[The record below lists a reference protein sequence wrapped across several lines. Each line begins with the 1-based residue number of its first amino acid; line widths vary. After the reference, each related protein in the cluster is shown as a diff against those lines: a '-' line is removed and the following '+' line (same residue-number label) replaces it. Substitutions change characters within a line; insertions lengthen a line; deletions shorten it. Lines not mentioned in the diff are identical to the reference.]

1 MTDVRIDPHTD
12 TGTDPHTGTYA
23 GPYADTDAG
32 AGAYADSDT
41 DTDTDTGT
49 DTGAYA
55 GTGVRELVP
64 YVAPLTVPPVLR
76 PAGGDVREETEIAVR
91 PTWVRMHPQLPPTL
105 MWGYEG
111 CVPGPTIEVRRGE
124 RIRIAWTNRV
134 PRESEFPVTAV
145 EAPRTTPPP
154 STRPGRDGVEPNKDV
169 AALPAWTVTHVHG
182 AQTGGGNDGWTD
194 NAVGYGDAQ
203 LSEYPNDHQA
213 VHWWYHDHAMNIT
226 RWNVY
231 AGLYGTYLVRDDEED
246 ALQLP
251 SGTRE
256 IPLLIADRNLDTD
269 EEGRITG
276 RLLHKTTIVDPK
288 NAETGKPVSLPF
300 TGPYTTVNGR
310 IWPHAEV
317 APGWYR
323 FRLVNASNA
332 RTYEL
337 VVVDEDNKPVPGVLH
352 QIGSD
357 GGLLPRPVPIDFDAA
372 MPTLTVASA
381 ERFDLLVDFR
391 KLAGKRVRLV
401 NKGPNAAPG
410 VPDPAGDVAYPH
422 VMEFRVGRGGGAP
435 ETFRLPEVLS
445 GSFRAIGHGVPHG
458 HRLVVLTPPAT
469 RGGGGHPEMWEM
481 VEVKDPGSVR
491 IPADGIIQVR
501 GPDGVTKTYRR
512 IARTFNDGLGFTVAE
527 GAYEQ
532 WSFLN
537 LAVNPNVTHPMHV
550 HLADFQ
556 LLGRAAYDA
565 SGFDVTIGGTR
576 AGAPVAHDPAP
587 IPTAPNERG
596 WKDVF
601 RVPGGQML
609 RVIGRFDGAYGRFM
623 YHCHLL
629 EHEDMGMMRPF
640 VVMPKEALKFDHG
653 GHGGGHGGHDG
664 GHGGGH

>member
-1 MTDVRIDPHTD
+1 MTDIRTD
-12 TGTDPHTGTYA
+12 KE
-23 GPYADTDAG
+23 AG
-32 AGAYADSDT
+32 AERGAGGDLAVGASEAAGLDT
-41 DTDTDTGT
+41 
-49 DTGAYA
+49 
-55 GTGVRELVP
+55 RELVP
-64 YVAPLTVPPVLR
+64 YAAPLTVPPVLR
-76 PAGGDVREETEIAVR
+76 PAGGDVREETEIAIR
-91 PTWVRMHPQLPPTL
+91 PAWVRLHPQLPPTL

-124 RIRIAWTNRV
+124 RVRIAWTNRV
-134 PRESEFPVTAV
+134 PKESEFPVTAV
-145 EAPRTTPPP
+145 EVPRTAPPPAPAP
-154 STRPGRDGVEPNKDV
+154 STRPGREGVEPNKDV

-226 RWNVY
+226 RWNVF

-251 SGTRE
+251 SGKRE
-256 IPLLIADRNLDTD
+256 IPLLLADRNLDTD
-269 EEGRITG
+269 EEGRLTG

-300 TGPYTTVNGR
+300 TGPYTTVNGG
-310 IWPHAEV
+310 IWPYAEV

-337 VVVDEDNKPVPGVLH
+337 VLVDEDNTPVPGVMH

-357 GGLLPRPVPIDFDAA
+357 GGLLPRPVPLDFDAA
-372 MPTLTVASA
+372 MPTLPVASA

-445 GSFRAIGHGVPHG
+445 GSFRTIGHGVPHG

-469 RGGGGHPEMWEM
+469 KGAGGHPEMWEM
-481 VEVKDPGSVR
+481 EEVKDGSVP
-491 IPADGIIQVR
+491 IPSDGVIQVR
-501 GPDGVTKTYRR
+501 GADGVTKTYRR

-527 GAYEQ
+527 GDHEQ

-537 LAVNPNVTHPMHV
+537 LAVNPNVMHPMHV

-556 LLGRAAYDA
+556 LLGRDTYNA
-565 SGFDVTIGGTR
+565 SGFDTAIGGTR
-576 AGAPVAHDPAP
+576 RDAPIAFDPKP

-596 WKDVF
+596 WKDVY

-609 RVIGRFDGAYGRFM
+609 RIIGKFDGAYGRFM

-640 VVMPKEALKFDHG
+640 VVAPKEALKFDHG
-653 GHGGGHGGHDG
+653 HGGHGGHG
-664 GHGGGH
+664 VGH